1 MEAKIET
8 PKRVET
14 ITKEIEEALT
24 TNPKYNFH
32 GTKWFEKTHNQFFWD
47 TDSTIDRMSE
57 EGFKTAHFRRII
69 LTREKRRV
77 EELQGWADTQARK
90 LAEDV
95 LQELVYESMEGYDS
109 MIFFEEKHQVI
120 KTGGDKTLKQWNAEN
135 RVALAKKVLEA
146 QMKATF
152 RRWDYQILKSLKV
165 TG

>member
-1 MEAKIET
+1 MSIKIET

-14 ITKEIEEALT
+14 IIKEIEESLT
-24 TNPKYNFH
+24 TNPKYKFG

-47 TDSTIDRMSE
+47 TDSNIDRMSE
-57 EGFKTAHFRRII
+57 KGFKTAHFRRTI

-77 EELQGWADTQARK
+77 EDLRHWADSQSNK
-90 LAEDV
+90 LAEDILEEEV
-95 LQELVYESMEGYDS
+95 LVTIEGYDS
-109 MIFFEEKHQVI
+109 VNLFE
-120 KTGGDKTLKQWNAEN
+120 DKPLKEWNADN
-135 RVALAKKVLEA
+135 RLALAKKVLEA

>member
-1 MEAKIET
+1 MGAKIES

-14 ITKEIEEALT
+14 IIKEIEESLT

-32 GTKWFEKTHNQFFWD
+32 GKKWFEKTHNQFFWD

-77 EELQGWADTQARK
+77 EELRHWADSQSRK
-90 LAEDV
+90 LAEDILEEEV
-95 LQELVYESMEGYDS
+95 LVTLEGYDS
-109 MIFFEEKHQVI
+109 VNLFE
-120 KTGGDKTLKQWNAEN
+120 DKPLKEWNADN